1 MKYIKAY
8 DILPKY
14 LLEEI
19 QRYAEGC
26 IVYIPNKIG
35 NRKAWG
41 DMNGTKNKLVNRNIQ
56 IRFDF
61 KAGIVINQLSDKY
74 SLSVETIKKIIY
86 SR

>member
-19 QRYAEGC
+19 QQYAEGC

-41 DMNGTKNKLVNRNIQ
+41 DMSGTKNELVNRNIQ
-56 IRFDF
+56 IRLDF

>member
-1 MKYIKAY
+1 MKYIKAC

-19 QRYAEGC
+19 QQYAEGC

-41 DMNGTKNKLVNRNIQ
+41 DMNGTKNELVNRNIQ
-56 IRFDF
+56 IRLDF

>member
-41 DMNGTKNKLVNRNIQ
+41 DMNGTKNELVNRNIQ